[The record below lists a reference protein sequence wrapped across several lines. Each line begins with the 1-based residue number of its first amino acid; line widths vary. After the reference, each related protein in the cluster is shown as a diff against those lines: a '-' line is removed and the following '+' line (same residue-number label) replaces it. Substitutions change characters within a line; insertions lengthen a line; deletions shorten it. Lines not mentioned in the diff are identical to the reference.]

1 MSTRLYTHIVLYAA
15 LAFFSVLMLQI
26 TFDYVPIRL
35 DVSFLQTKQEE
46 IQWPYYRIAFFVHV
60 YTSMFALIAGFTQ
73 FSVRIRKRYKTLHRY
88 MGKVYF
94 YVIVF
99 LSGPSGFIMAY
110 HANGGWTSKLA
121 FLILAALWIISTIMA
136 VSAIQK
142 GHVPDHRKWM
152 MRSYALTL
160 SAITLRL
167 WKWGIVKVFEP
178 RPMDVYRIVAWLG
191 WVLNAL
197 VAEYLIRR
205 NARSNQ

>member
-1 MSTRLYTHIVLYAA
+1 MSAKIYTQIIVYAA
-15 LAFFSVLMLQI
+15 LAFFCVLMLQI
-26 TFDYVPIRL
+26 TCDYIPMRF
-35 DVSFLQTKQEE
+35 DVSFLVTKQEE
-46 IQWPYYRIAFFVHV
+46 VQWLYYRIAFYVHV

-73 FSVRIRKRYKTLHRY
+73 FSRKIRIHYKSVHRF
-88 MGKVYF
+88 MGKMYF

-99 LSGPSGFIMAY
+99 LSGPSGLIMAW
-110 HANGGWTSKLA
+110 HANGGWTSQLA
-121 FLILAALWIISTIMA
+121 FLLLAALWIISTIMA
-136 VSAIQK
+136 VNAIQK
-142 GHVPDHRKWM
+142 GDVMDHRKWM

-205 NARSNQ
+205 KPRM

>member
-1 MSTRLYTHIVLYAA
+1 MSARIYTHIILYAA

-26 TFDYVPIRL
+26 TFEYIPIRF
-35 DVSFLQTKQEE
+35 DVSFLQTKVEE
-46 IQWPYYRIAFFVHV
+46 VQWPYYRVAFYVHV

-73 FSVRIRKRYKTLHRY
+73 FSRRIRIKYTAIHRAIGKT
-88 MGKVYF
+88 YF
-94 YVIVF
+94 YVVVF

-110 HANGGWTSKLA
+110 HANGGWTSQLA
-121 FLILAALWIISTIMA
+121 FLLLAALWIISTIMA
-136 VSAIQK
+136 VTTIQK
-142 GHVPDHRKWM
+142 GNVIDHRKWM

-178 RPMDVYRIVAWLG
+178 RPMDVYRVVAWMG

-205 NARSNQ
+205 KS